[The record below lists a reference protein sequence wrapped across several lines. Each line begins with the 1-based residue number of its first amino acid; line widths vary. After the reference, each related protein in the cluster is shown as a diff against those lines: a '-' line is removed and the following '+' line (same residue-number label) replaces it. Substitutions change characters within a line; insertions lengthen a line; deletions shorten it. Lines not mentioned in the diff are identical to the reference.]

1 MRLSISRLAAALLA
15 SVITASWLGAQ
26 APATGTIA
34 GTITDSVRAK
44 PAAGAT
50 VLLTRLSPEPSELR
64 TTSTDDR
71 GRFRFDT
78 LVAGRYSVA
87 FATDYLDSLSINV
100 PPREVTLAAGR
111 LERVDFATPSGA
123 TLRAAAC
130 PGLKLSSA
138 LGAVVGVVSNA
149 DSDGPLGGAQIA
161 VSWSELAVDSALHAV
176 TTPRGGMVAA
186 DSLGHYRL
194 CGVPTDTYLMVQVQD
209 SGRAGSPLTLT
220 VGHEG
225 GVIRRDLS
233 LSFSSARSI
242 ASLDSAAA
250 AAARHDTVS
259 APLLAGTAIVSGVVH
274 GAADQPLPQA
284 EVRIRGAAGMTRTD
298 SAGHFTLTGQPA
310 GSQVLETRHIGF
322 LLSQTPVELR
332 SGRTANAS
340 VTLAR
345 IISLDSIRVVAQ
357 RSRYPEFESR
367 RQSKAGNGH
376 FLDEEQIEHQHAMQA
391 SDLLRMV
398 PGFRVEGSGLD
409 TKVFTSHGRFEASS
423 MGPCEAN
430 IVVNGIE
437 HQDINLLDPTTIAAI
452 EAYAGPADAPVQ
464 YDRPCGVIVVWLK
477 RGGSSTRR

>member
-1 MRLSISRLAAALLA
+1 MRLLLARLATALLA
-15 SVITASWLGAQ
+15 SVVTTSLLPAQ
-26 APATGTIA
+26 TVATGTIA
-34 GTITDSVRAK
+34 GTIADSVHAK

-50 VLLTRLSPEPSELR
+50 VLLTRLSPEPSEFR
-64 TTSTDDR
+64 STVTDDR

-111 LERVDFATPSGA
+111 LERVNFATPSGA

-130 PGLKLSSA
+130 PGLQLSSA
-138 LGAVVGVVSNA
+138 KGAIVGQVSNA
-149 DSDGPLGGAQIA
+149 DSDTPLGGAQVA
-161 VSWSELAVDSALHAV
+161 VSWTELAVDSAVHAV
-176 TTPRGGMVAA
+176 TTQRGGLVAA

-194 CGVPTDTYLMVQVQD
+194 CGVPTDTYLMLQVQD
-209 SGRAGSPLTLT
+209 SGRAGSVLTLT

-225 GVIRRDLS
+225 GVLRRDLS

-242 ASLDSAAA
+242 ASLDSAAT
-250 AAARHDTVS
+250 AAARHDTVA
-259 APLLAGTAIVSGVVH
+259 APLLTGTAIVSGVVH
-274 GAADQPLPQA
+274 GAADQLLPQA

-298 SAGHFTLTGQPA
+298 SAGRFTLAGQPA

-332 SGRTANAS
+332 SGRAANVS

-367 RQSKAGNGH
+367 RQSRAGNGH
-376 FLDEEQIEHQHAMQA
+376 FLDEEQIEHQHAIQA

-398 PGFRVEGSGLD
+398 HGFRVEGSGLD
-409 TKVFTSHGRFEASS
+409 TKVFTTHGNFELSG

-430 IVVNGIE
+430 IVVNGVE
-437 HQDINLLDPTTIAAI
+437 HQDINLIDPTNIGAI
-452 EAYAGPADAPVQ
+452 EAYAGPADAPIE

-477 RGGSSTRR
+477 RGSTRR

>member
-1 MRLSISRLAAALLA
+1 MRPHLARLAAALLA
-15 SVITASWLGAQ
+15 SAVTASLLGAQ

-34 GTITDSVRAK
+34 GTITDSARAT

-64 TTSTDDR
+64 TTVTDEK

-100 PPREVTLAAGR
+100 PPREVALAVGK

-130 PGLKLSSA
+130 PGLRLPKDK
-138 LGAVVGVVSNA
+138 GAVIGNVANA
-149 DSDGPLGGAQIA
+149 DSDGPLSGAQVA

-176 TTPRGGMVAA
+176 TTQRGGVVQA

-209 SGRAGSPLTLT
+209 SGRAGSVLTLT

-233 LSFSSARSI
+233 LSLSSARSV
-242 ASLDSAAA
+242 ASLDSSAA
-250 AAARHDTVS
+250 AAARHDTVA
-259 APLLAGTAIVSGVVH
+259 APLLTGTASLTGVVR
-274 GAADQPLPQA
+274 GASGEPLPQT
-284 EVRIRGAAGMTRTD
+284 EVRLRGAAGRVRTD
-298 SAGHFTLTGQPA
+298 SAGRFTLTGQPA
-310 GSQVLETRHIGF
+310 GSQLVEARHIGF

-332 SGRTANAS
+332 SGRTTHAN
-340 VTLAR
+340 VVLTR
-345 IISLDSIRVVAQ
+345 IVNLDSIRVVAQ

-367 RQSKAGNGH
+367 RQSKSGNGH
-376 FLDEEQIEHQHAMQA
+376 FLDEEQIEHQHALQA

-398 PGFRVEGSGLD
+398 HGFRVEGSGLD
-409 TKVFTSHGRFEASS
+409 TKVFTTHGNFEMSS

-430 IVVNGIE
+430 IVVNGVE
-437 HQDINLLDPTTIAAI
+437 HQDINLIDPVNIGAI

-464 YDRPCGVIVVWLK
+464 YDRPCGVIVIWLK
-477 RGGSSTRR
+477 RGKPAR